1 MNVAT
6 FAGRLGK
13 AAETRR
19 TGNNN
24 TVTGFSLAVDE
35 YAGGGEK
42 RTLWID
48 CSMWGDR
55 GEKLAQYLTKGANV
69 TVTGQVG
76 VRTYEGNDGTRAVL
90 TLNVR
95 EVTLQ
100 GGRQDGDGER
110 QAPQQRQQAPRQDGG
125 YGQGSGY
132 GQQQRPA
139 PQQSAP
145 PVDDDDIPF

>member
-24 TVTGFSLAVDE
+24 AVTGWSLAVDE

-55 GEKLAQYLTKGANV
+55 GTMLAQYLTKGANV

-76 VRTYEGNDGTRAVL
+76 VRTYDSNGETKAVI

-95 EVTLQ
+95 DVTLQ
-100 GGRQDGDGER
+100 GGRQDSEGDR
-110 QAPQQRQQAPRQDGG
+110 QAPQQRQQQAPRQ
-125 YGQGSGY
+125 QA
-132 GQQQRPA
+132 QQQRPA

>member
-6 FAGRLGK
+6 FAGRIGRD
-13 AAETRR
+13 AVVRSTS
-19 TGNNN
+19 NSN
-24 TVTGFSLAVDE
+24 VTGWSIAVDE

-42 RTLWID
+42 RTLWVD

-76 VRTYEGNDGTRAVL
+76 CRMYESNGETKAVL
-90 TLNVR
+90 TLSVR
-95 EVTLQ
+95 DVTLQ
-100 GGRQDGDGER
+100 GGRQDSEGER
-110 QAPQQRQQAPRQDGG
+110 QAPQQRQQQAPRQ
-125 YGQGSGY
+125 QA
-132 GQQQRPA
+132 QQQRPA

>member
-19 TGNNN
+19 VGNNN
-24 TVTGFSLAVDE
+24 IVTGWSLAVDE

-69 TVTGQVG
+69 TVTGRVG
-76 VRTYEGNDGTRAVL
+76 VRTYDSRGETVGQL
-90 TLNVR
+90 TLDVR

-125 YGQGSGY
+125 YGQ
-132 GQQQRPA
+132 QQRPA